1 MKSVGDDIYN
11 AGTILGYRGD
21 NWDSI
26 LKYSGLCMSDGR
38 CDFRT
43 WPKKLTGFDVET
55 RIFNISGVSGRVS
68 WFHFCRVNDTDSENV
83 AHISGDDTMTALLQ
97 TRRGNTAT
105 YSISYK
111 GHMYS

>member
-43 WPKKLTGFDVET
+43 WRKKLTGFDVET
-55 RIFNISGVSGRVS
+55 RIFDTSGVSGRVS
-68 WFHFCRVNDTDSENV
+68 ITPF
-83 AHISGDDTMTALLQ
+83 LLPL
-97 TRRGNTAT
+97 T
-105 YSISYK
+105 I
-111 GHMYS
+111 